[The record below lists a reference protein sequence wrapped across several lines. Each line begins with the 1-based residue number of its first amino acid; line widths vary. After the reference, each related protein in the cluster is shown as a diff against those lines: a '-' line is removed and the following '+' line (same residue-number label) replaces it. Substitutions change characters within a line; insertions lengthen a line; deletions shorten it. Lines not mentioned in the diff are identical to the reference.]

1 MSDAAIFVLV
11 FGGLVVLRV
20 VVATILFF
28 YILPAGDRCINCDAP
43 TLRVQPAR
51 WHKLF
56 PWLRPSWCYECG
68 WKGML
73 RTGELTPEAP
83 LPPARPTPLPP
94 ARPKPGSRSTPGGHH
109 Q

>member
-20 VVATILFF
+20 VVATMFFF

-51 WHKLF
+51 WHKLV
-56 PWLRPSWCYECG
+56 PWLRPSWCYQCG

-73 RTGELTPEAP
+73 RTGELTPEEP
-83 LPPARPTPLPP
+83 LPPARPTPPRRK
-94 ARPKPGSRSTPGGHH
+94 RPNPGSRSTPG
-109 Q
+109 

>member
-20 VVATILFF
+20 VVATVLFF

-73 RTGELTPEAP
+73 RSGELTPEPP
-83 LPPARPTPLPP
+83 LPPPRPMSAR
-94 ARPKPGSRSTPGGHH
+94 KPRSRREVSG